1 MTMPKITITKQGGN
15 LGRLAANE
23 DGVSALILTGIAV
36 AGQFDLGDIV
46 GPLYQIEDAEALGID
61 AAYDTTNKVLAHK
74 HISDFFE
81 HAGAGKELY
90 VMVLDEDITMED
102 MADKTKAYA
111 KHLLSTL
118 QGKVRLL
125 GITRV
130 PPSAYAPTHT
140 GQFDPDVWAAIT
152 AAQELV
158 DEEFTAHRP
167 VSVIIEGRDFQG
179 TPGSATDLRT
189 LDAPDCSVMIG
200 ADPDISAVDA
210 KYGGYAAVG
219 IALGRLAAIAVQ
231 RNIGRVKDGALTID
245 QISLSDADELY
256 LPASAHNDTDLD
268 AMDTKGYIFFRRH
281 VGKAGYYFNNDHT
294 CVALTSDFAYI
305 HLNRPIDKVCR
316 LAREIFT
323 EELLEDVE
331 VSADGKLSPSV
342 IKELQ
347 GNIDNAVVREMIA
360 NGELSDFYSYI
371 DPDQDVLSSDEIEV
385 QLNPTPKGM
394 VNEVSVTVA
403 YAAE

>member
-36 AGQFDLGDIV
+36 AGEFDLGDIV
-46 GPLYQIEDAEALGID
+46 GPFFQVEDAEAVGIT

-74 HISDFFE
+74 HISDFYE
-81 HAGAGKELY
+81 HAGSGKELY
-90 VMVLDEDITMED
+90 VMVLAEAKTMTE
-102 MADKTKAYA
+102 MADKAEAYA

-140 GQFDPDVWAAIT
+140 GQFDPDLWTAIVK
-152 AAQELV
+152 AQALV
-158 DEEFTAHRP
+158 EEEFAAHRP
-167 VSVIIEGRDFQG
+167 VSVILEGRDFQG
-179 TPGSATDLRT
+179 TIASATDLRT
-189 LDAPDCSVMIG
+189 LDAADCSVMIG
-200 ADPDISAVDA
+200 ADPDVSGADA
-210 KYGGYAAVG
+210 KYAGYAAVG
-219 IALGRLAAIAVQ
+219 IALGKAAAIAVQ
-231 RNIGRVKDGALTID
+231 RNIGRVRDGALSIE
-245 QISLSDADELY
+245 QVALSDGDELY
-256 LPASAHNDTDLD
+256 LPGSDHSDADLD
-268 AMDTKGYIFFRRH
+268 TMDTKGYIFFRRH
-281 VGKAGYYFNNDHT
+281 VGKAGFYFNNDHT
-294 CVALTSDFAYI
+294 CVAITSDFAYI

-323 EELLEDVE
+323 DVLLEDVE
-331 VSADGKLSPSV
+331 VSTEGKMSPSV

-347 GNIDNAVVREMIA
+347 GQIDDAVAREMIA
-360 NGELSDFYSYI
+360 NGELSAFYSYI
-371 DPDQDVLSSDEIEV
+371 DPDQNVLSSDEIEV

-403 YAAE
+403 YSAE